1 MRAAILHSV
10 GGDPEVGTFEDATP
24 SAHGNGHLAFELV
37 PDAYA
42 KLTELTELTAA
53 GHICVPVER
62 FSLDDAVDAWR
73 AQAQGPH
80 RKLVVE
86 P

>member
-1 MRAAILHSV
+1 MS
-10 GGDPEVGTFEDATP
+10 ETP
-24 SAHGNGHLAFELV
+24 
-37 PDAYA
+37 
-42 KLTELTELTAA
+42 A
-53 GHICVPVER
+53 GHTFER

-73 AQAQGPH
+73 AQAHGPH